1 MPSSSDRPPSRS
13 QTPGSS
19 TSPPETLAGVIVA
32 ILHDVNMNKYY
43 GWCQYVDCVPSKWW
57 SCNDKPMHCEGM
69 SFRMS
74 TRMSYA
80 VCKGV
85 ECGKGTCKPAT
96 NSTFLF
102 ECQCDP
108 GWKQTGSA
116 LDNDLRFLPCV
127 IPNCTL
133 DYSCTEAAPPVQDK
147 ESHANTSFFD
157 PCYWT
162 DCGGGKCNKTSP
174 FTYSCECSQNYYNLL
189 NMTALPCFREC
200 ALGMDCSGLGINV
213 MNKSTSPT
221 RSLPDNGTN
230 QASLISQGIVNW
242 LIIVMMVLAP
252 LIAWK

>member
-1 MPSSSDRPPSRS
+1 MASVR
-13 QTPGSS
+13 
-19 TSPPETLAGVIVA
+19 IIA
-32 ILHDVNMNKYY
+32 ILANLLVLQRWTATADFL
-43 GWCQYVDCVPSKWW
+43 S
-57 SCNDKPMHCEGM
+57 PML
-69 SFRMS
+69 FP
-74 TRMSYA
+74 YLDA

-242 LIIVMMVLAP
+242 LIIVVMVLAP
-252 LIAWK
+252 LIVWK